1 MLLPL
6 TRRMRER
13 RTARDKA
20 RAALW
25 EAAREALEL
34 LADVTASSSGTPL
47 DSEGHRL
54 SYLMAVTAMRSL
66 WAAWELMEGGY
77 QAQAA
82 PVVRSAL
89 EYWAA
94 AVYLW
99 KRPDQARLWLDGNP
113 RRLPSLEEMRRT
125 LPKPYA
131 QRWRRS
137 YDRLSEVAHP
147 RLRALLAA
155 LEEAGLDPLQEGS
168 SPAQAEAVARE
179 VARTS
184 LAILDT
190 VPPLAQ
196 SLERQP
202 DLRQRLEA
210 LRQRLKDALED

>member
-1 MLLPL
+1 
-6 TRRMRER
+6 MRER
-13 RTARDKA
+13 RAARDRA

-25 EAAREALEL
+25 EAARQALDL
-34 LADVTASSSGTPL
+34 LAEVTAALSGTPL

-82 PVVRSAL
+82 TVVRSAL

-113 RRLPSLEEMRRT
+113 RRLPSLEEMRRA
-125 LPKPYA
+125 LPRPYA

-147 RLRALLAA
+147 RLRAFLAA
-155 LEEAGLDPLQEGS
+155 LEEAGHDPLQEGGG
-168 SPAQAEAVARE
+168 PAQAEAVARE
-179 VARTS
+179 VARTALS
-184 LAILDT
+184 VLET
-190 VPPLAQ
+190 VPLLAQ
-196 SLERQP
+196 ALEREPRLQ
-202 DLRQRLEA
+202 QRLEA
-210 LRQRLKDALED
+210 LHQRLKEDGGH